1 VPYLEYFSLEKAMTR
16 RTERLNQLIQIEISD
31 LLRKHI
37 NDPRLNGLIS
47 VTGVSVSND
56 LKNAKVS
63 ISALCNDSDRDEIL
77 KGFNSASG
85 FLRRELAHR
94 LNIRVTPEL
103 TFEFDDSIER
113 GVNLV
118 NLIDQVA
125 AHDKG
130 IKSDGRK
137 RNTQRK

>member
-1 VPYLEYFSLEKAMTR
+1 MTR
-16 RTERLNQLIQIEISD
+16 RTERLNQVIQIEISD

-47 VTGVSVSND
+47 VTGVSISND
-56 LKNAKVS
+56 LKNATVL
-63 ISALCNDSDRDEIL
+63 ISALCDNADKKEIL
-77 KGFNSASG
+77 KGFTSASG

-103 TFEFDDSIER
+103 SFEFDDSIER

-118 NLIDQVA
+118 NLIDKLA
-125 AHDKG
+125 TEDKAEG
-130 IKSDGRK
+130 ADGRK
-137 RNTQRK
+137 RNTKRK

>member
-1 VPYLEYFSLEKAMTR
+1 MTR
-16 RTERLNQLIQIEISD
+16 RTEHLNQVIQIEISD

-47 VTGVSVSND
+47 VTGVSISKD
-56 LKNAKVS
+56 LKNATVL
-63 ISALCNDSDRDEIL
+63 ISALCDNADKKEIL
-77 KGFNSASG
+77 KGFTSAAG

-103 TFEFDDSIER
+103 SFEFDDSIER

-118 NLIDQVA
+118 NLIEKIAVE
-125 AHDKG
+125 DKAEG
-130 IKSDGRK
+130 ADGRK
-137 RNTQRK
+137 RNTKRK

>member
-1 VPYLEYFSLEKAMTR
+1 MTR

-31 LLRKHI
+31 LLRKHV

-47 VTGVSVSND
+47 VTGVEITSD
-56 LKNAKVS
+56 LKSARVL
-63 ISALCNDSDRDEIL
+63 ISALCDNADRDEIL
-77 KGFNSASG
+77 KGFASASG

-94 LNIRVTPEL
+94 LGIRVTPEL
-103 TFEFDDSIER
+103 SFEFDDSIER

-118 NLIDQVA
+118 NLIDRVA
-125 AHDKG
+125 AADKAAETH
-130 IKSDGRK
+130 GRK

>member
-1 VPYLEYFSLEKAMTR
+1 MTR
-16 RTERLNQLIQIEISD
+16 RTERLNQVIQIEISD

-47 VTGVSVSND
+47 VTGVSISKD
-56 LKNAKVS
+56 LQNAKVL
-63 ISALCNDSDRDEIL
+63 ISALCDNADKKEIL
-77 KGFNSASG
+77 KGFTSAAG

-103 TFEFDDSIER
+103 SFEFDDSIER

-118 NLIDQVA
+118 NLIDKLA
-125 AHDKG
+125 TENKAEG
-130 IKSDGRK
+130 ADGRK
-137 RNTQRK
+137 RNTKRK

>member
-1 VPYLEYFSLEKAMTR
+1 MTR
-16 RTERLNQLIQIEISD
+16 RTERLNQVIQIEISD

-47 VTGVSVSND
+47 VTGVSISKD
-56 LKNAKVS
+56 LKNATVL
-63 ISALCNDSDRDEIL
+63 ISALCDNADKKEIL
-77 KGFNSASG
+77 RGFTSAAG

-103 TFEFDDSIER
+103 SFEFDDSIER

-118 NLIDQVA
+118 NLIEKVA
-125 AHDKG
+125 AEDKAEG
-130 IKSDGRK
+130 TDGRK
-137 RNTQRK
+137 RNTKRK

>member
-1 VPYLEYFSLEKAMTR
+1 MTR

-31 LLRKHI
+31 LLRKHV

-47 VTGVSVSND
+47 VTGVSISKD
-56 LKNAKVS
+56 LKNATIL
-63 ISALCNDSDRDEIL
+63 ISALCDNADKKEIL
-77 KGFNSASG
+77 RGFTSAAG

-103 TFEFDDSIER
+103 SFEFDDSIER

-118 NLIDQVA
+118 NLIEKIAVD
-125 AHDKG
+125 DKAEG
-130 IKSDGRK
+130 ADGRK
-137 RNTQRK
+137 RNTKRK